1 MQESG
6 PQPDSIT
13 YGSVLHAC
21 GRAGRASAAEDLM
34 SSMIRRG
41 MEPDV
46 RTFCCVLDAC
56 AKARDVDRAER
67 IMQNMEARGVTA
79 NVMCYTC
86 YMDACVKEGSSHS
99 LAKVNYLLGHAW
111 HIDAYE
117 SGPLIA
123 WSMWTGCC

>member
-1 MQESG
+1 
-6 PQPDSIT
+6 
-13 YGSVLHAC
+13 
-21 GRAGRASAAEDLM
+21 M